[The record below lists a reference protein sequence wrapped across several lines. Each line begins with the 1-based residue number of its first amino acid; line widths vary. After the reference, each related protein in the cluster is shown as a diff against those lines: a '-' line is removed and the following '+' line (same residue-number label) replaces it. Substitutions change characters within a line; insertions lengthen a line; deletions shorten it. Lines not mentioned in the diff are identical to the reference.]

1 MFNSQFHRTTRLRAP
16 EVYHWENTLQPA
28 SIAFYL
34 TIPFGIVFHE
44 LQRLGQG
51 YQAQI
56 PRRER

>member
-1 MFNSQFHRTTRLRAP
+1 MYILES
-16 EVYHWENTLQPA
+16 TLQHV
-28 SIAFYL
+28 SITFYL
-34 TIPFGIVFHE
+34 TVLFGTVFHE